1 MSIVNSLA
9 RYFDLYSEVRPKTTI
24 EVATQTLGGPQTAF
38 KPLVRSEAL
47 PGELLEERIQPLKE
61 SAAAL
66 TETKPA
72 IQWWFLVLQYLVLV
86 LGIVIQPFFA
96 NYQATH
102 NWSFT
107 GFWGWLLFSVI
118 AGLAIL
124 PSVYKN
130 TIDPEKP
137 LPIQLCVLFVAGM
150 GWESLLST
158 AISTVAK

>member
-1 MSIVNSLA
+1 
-9 RYFDLYSEVRPKTTI
+9 
-24 EVATQTLGGPQTAF
+24 
-38 KPLVRSEAL
+38 
-47 PGELLEERIQPLKE
+47 
-61 SAAAL
+61 
-66 TETKPA
+66 
-72 IQWWFLVLQYLVLV
+72 
-86 LGIVIQPFFA
+86 
-96 NYQATH
+96 
-102 NWSFT
+102 
-107 GFWGWLLFSVI
+107 VI